1 MGLKK
6 EYFGK
11 VSRTDFFVQKEKKNQ
26 KKKFQIKIVEKIVIE
41 VVKNLKV

>member
-11 VSRTDFFVQKEKKNQ
+11 VSRTDFFVQKEKK
-26 KKKFQIKIVEKIVIE
+26 KKKKIQIKIVEKIVIK